1 MRASKARSVIMWRR
15 PSSSSA
21 SVSVPAQ
28 GPTASPSRFSTRM
41 IEKARSRIS
50 RGSTSTGGRGT
61 EPAFGIGTL
70 EKSGWSPG
78 RTSGSGT

>member
-1 MRASKARSVIMWRR
+1 M
-15 PSSSSA
+15 
-21 SVSVPAQ
+21 SVPAQ

-41 IEKARSRIS
+41 IEKAMSRMS
-50 RGSTSTGGRGT
+50 PGSASTGGRGT
-61 EPAFGIGTL
+61 VPAFGMATV